1 MENMDSARDCYAWR
15 IQAMAE
21 AKKAVIEDDSAFIGE
36 NAVENG
42 EKPVDEMTVTTAVSG
57 KSSGKKKKK
66 N

>member
-1 MENMDSARDCYAWR
+1 
-15 IQAMAE
+15 MAE

-36 NAVENG
+36 NAVEND
-42 EKPVDEMTVTTAVSG
+42 ESPTDEMTVTTVISG